1 VSGTVS
7 HPPTLRFAAI
17 SLAVCALVNPGNF
30 GTIDTVYRLQVA
42 RWIRLG
48 EAPAGDIGLTGG
60 LIGKDGRRYP
70 WYGIGQSLV
79 LLPFDAISSATVAP
93 ALRRMGLNAVKQR
106 QGAEVC
112 TAFLMQWLLTTGVLA
127 LAYRLLLG
135 LGFTPFAGRAGS
147 LALLFGTTCLQYVQ
161 CAQENLLLLLLALM
175 ALVSVQVAI
184 RRWLR
189 DGGAVWSMAA
199 GAACGFAL
207 LVRLTSTL
215 EAAAIALVAMCWG
228 ANQKRFPA
236 GFLPGFLLPMALAA
250 LIDRWY
256 HWYRFG
262 EWFGTYMSVFGKQF
276 RPPDAPASYPFS
288 YPFWKGFLGTLFSP
302 DKSVFLFDPLLLVLL
317 AVVILRWRQIGRDLR
332 ILLLGLTLLFFVYC
346 GFYARWMSFGG
357 DVAWGHRFMT
367 LPVQLLCLL
376 AVPLLLTYGSGLP
389 RALWA
394 LVIASVVL
402 QAASTAISPQME
414 FQQKSMGYGK
424 AVIWNRAV
432 NLEQLATGR
441 QEPARI
447 AGIPIEWRSLN
458 YLPFQL
464 RFRFPGLARWAILA
478 WLGVLACLPW
488 LVWRR

>member
-1 VSGTVS
+1 M
-7 HPPTLRFAAI
+7 TLLRSAAI

-30 GTIDTVYRLQVA
+30 GASDPVYRLQVA

-48 EAPAGDIGLTGG
+48 EAPSGNLS
-60 LIGKDGRRYP
+60 LVGKDGRRYP

-93 ALRRMGLNAVKQR
+93 ALRRMGLGSEKQR
-106 QGAEVC
+106 QGADAC
-112 TAFLMQWLLTTGVLA
+112 TVLLMQWVLTTGVLA

-135 LGFTPFAGRAGS
+135 LGFTPFIGAAGS

-175 ALVSVQVAI
+175 ALCAI

-189 DGGAVWSMAA
+189 QGGVVWLVAA
-199 GAACGFAL
+199 GAACGFAM

-215 EAAAIALVAMCWG
+215 EAGVIALVALCWG
-228 ANQKRFPA
+228 ANPKRFLA
-236 GFLPGFLLPMALAA
+236 GFLPPIALAV

-262 EWFGTYMSVFGKQF
+262 EWFGTYIGVFARQF
-276 RPPDAPASYPFS
+276 RPPDAPASFPFS

-317 AVVILRWRQIGRDLR
+317 AIVIWRWHQIGRDLR
-332 ILLLGLTLLFFVYC
+332 ILLLGLTLLFFLYC
-346 GFYARWMSFGG
+346 SFYARWVFFGG

-367 LPVQLLCLL
+367 LPVHLLCLL
-376 AVPLLLTYGSGLP
+376 AVPLLMAHGSGLP
-389 RALWA
+389 KVLWTV
-394 LVIASVVL
+394 VIASVVL
-402 QAASTAISPQME
+402 QAGSTVISPQME
-414 FQQKSMGYGK
+414 YQQKRMGYGK

-432 NLEQLATGR
+432 NLEQLVTGR
-441 QEPARI
+441 QEAGRI

-464 RFRFPGLARWAILA
+464 RFRFPRLARWAIA
-478 WLGVLACLPW
+478 VWLGLLVCLPFLIAIGW
-488 LVWRR
+488 IPSRDGIHSWHNW

>member
-1 VSGTVS
+1 VSDTGGVSDTVS
-7 HPPTLRFAAI
+7 DLPTLRCALI

-30 GTIDTVYRLQVA
+30 GTIDTVYRLQAA

-48 EAPAGDIGLTGG
+48 EAPAVHIG

-93 ALRRMGLNAVKQR
+93 ALRRMGMDSEKQR

-112 TAFLMQWLLTTGVLA
+112 TAFLMQFVLTSGVLS
-127 LAYRLLLG
+127 LAYRLLLA
-135 LGFTPFAGRAGS
+135 LGFTRFIGKAGS

-175 ALVSVQVAI
+175 ALVAV

-189 DGGAVWSMAA
+189 VGGAVWSMAA

-215 EAAAIALVAMCWG
+215 EAAAIALAALGWS
-228 ANQKRFPA
+228 ANPKRFLA
-236 GFLPGFLLPMALAA
+236 GFLPGFLPPIALAA
-250 LIDRWY
+250 LIDRCY

-262 EWFGTYMSVFGKQF
+262 DWFGTYMSVFARQF

-288 YPFWKGFLGTLFSP
+288 YPFWKGFLGTLFSL
-302 DKSVFLFDPLLLVLL
+302 DKSVFLFDPLLLLLL
-317 AVVILRWRQIGRDLR
+317 AVAIWRWRQIGRDLR
-332 ILLLGLTLLFFVYC
+332 ILLLVLTLLFFVYC

-367 LPVQLLCLL
+367 LPVHLLCLL
-376 AVPLLLTYGSGLP
+376 AVPLLMTYGSGMP
-389 RALWA
+389 RAFWA
-394 LVIASVVL
+394 VVIASVVL

-414 FQQKSMGYGK
+414 YLQKSMGYGA

-447 AGIPIEWRSLN
+447 AGIPIEWRTLN

-478 WLGVLACLPW
+478 WLGVLVCLPW